1 MEEDRDLQTVKLRVE
16 ELRSLI
22 AYHDYRYYVLDSPEI
37 SDAQYDELMRE
48 LRRLEERYPQLI
60 TPDSPTQRVSGQP
73 VAAFGIV
80 EHRLP
85 LLSLANAFAEA
96 ELRAWHRRASA
107 LAASD
112 DFTLVCEPKM
122 DGLAVALVYE
132 NGAFVQGA
140 TRGDGRRGE
149 NITENLRTI
158 RSIPLRLGKGAPS
171 RFEVRGEVYMTK
183 QGFEKVNQEIMW
195 LNEEIDRV
203 NEELAK
209 KGKKEKKRLSLFA
222 NPRNAA
228 AGSVRQRDARS
239 VRQRDA
245 RMTAKRSL
253 DIFIYALGWLEGAAR
268 PPTHW
273 ETLQWLGKL
282 GFRTNPYNA
291 RARYLNEA
299 MHVCYEWQDRRES
312 LPYEIDG
319 VVVKIDDLSL
329 QERLGAVGR
338 EPRWAIAYK
347 FPPIQATTKLLKI
360 KVNVGRTGSL
370 NPYAVLEPVRVGGAT
385 VERATLHNEDDIRR
399 KDIRIGDTVIIQR
412 AGDVIPQVVGPVVSL
427 RTGEEEVYSMPEQC
441 PECHAPVRRL
451 EGEAMSY
458 CTNTACPAQRFA
470 LMEHFVSR
478 DAMDIEG
485 IGQSTGAALLE
496 NGSVADPG
504 DIYSLTVDQLVYLML
519 PGKDHPRR
527 LGAPTA
533 RKIVDETER
542 SKQRPLSRVIFALGI
557 RHVGSEMADRLAEHF
572 GAIDALAAAS
582 VEDLESVPTVGPKI
596 AQSVRAYFDDE
607 DNRRIIEKLR
617 QAGVRLAEERAA
629 REEGPLRGLTFV
641 ITGALST
648 MTREEAEARVWELGG
663 SAASS
668 VTRKTD
674 YVVVGES
681 PGSKAQKAQEYG
693 VKTLTEEEFLSMLRR
708 TNA

>member
-1 MEEDRDLQTVKLRVE
+1 MEEDRDVQAVKLRVE

-37 SDAQYDELMRE
+37 SDAEYDDLMRE
-48 LRRLEERYPQLI
+48 LRQLEERYPQLI

-85 LLSLANAFAEA
+85 LLSLANAFTEA
-96 ELRAWHRRASA
+96 ELRAWHGRAAA
-107 LAASD
+107 LAGVD
-112 DFTLVCEPKM
+112 DITLVCEPKM

-132 NGAFVQGA
+132 DGALVQGA

-158 RSIPLRLGKGAPS
+158 RSIPLRLDKGAPS

-183 QGFEKVNQEIMW
+183 RGFEKVNEGIMR
-195 LNEEIDRV
+195 LNEKIDLE
-203 NEELAK
+203 NESLVSR
-209 KGKKEKKRLSLFA
+209 GKKPKKRLDLFA

-228 AGSVRQRDARS
+228 AGSLRQKDAR
-239 VRQRDA
+239 V
-245 RMTAKRSL
+245 TAKRPL
-253 DIFIYALGWLEGAAR
+253 DIFIYALGWIEGASS

-273 ETLQWLGKL
+273 ETMRWLGKL
-282 GFRTNPYNA
+282 GFRINPNNMRVPGLDDA
-291 RARYLNEA
+291 VRLCNE
-299 MHVCYEWQDRRES
+299 WGGKREG

-319 VVVKIDDLSL
+319 IVIKIDDLSL
-329 QERLGAVGR
+329 QERLGFVGR

-347 FPPIQATTKLLKI
+347 FPPIQATTKLTKI
-360 KVNVGRTGSL
+360 EVNVGRTGSL
-370 NPYAVLEPVRVGGAT
+370 NPYAILEPVRVGGAT
-385 VERATLHNEDDIRR
+385 VKFATLHNEDDIHR

-412 AGDVIPQVVGPVVSL
+412 AGDVIPQVVGPVVSR
-427 RTGEEEVYSMPEQC
+427 RTGEERIYRTPEEC
-441 PECHAPVRRL
+441 PECGALVRRV

-458 CTNTACPAQRFA
+458 CTNTACPAQRFR
-470 LMEHFVSR
+470 LLTHFVSQG
-478 DAMDIEG
+478 AMDIDG
-485 IGQSTGAALLE
+485 IGESVAGALLRDKL
-496 NGSVADPG
+496 VADPG
-504 DIYSLTVDQLVYLML
+504 DLYDLTVQHLADLML
-519 PGKDHPRR
+519 EGEKQRRR
-527 LGAPTA
+527 LGEKSGEKT
-533 RKIVDETER
+533 IDQIER
-542 SKQRPLSRVIFALGI
+542 SKQQPLSRVIFALGI
-557 RHVGSEMADRLAEHF
+557 RHVGSEMADRLAEHV
-572 GAIDALAAAS
+572 GSIDALAAAS
-582 VEDLESVPTVGPKI
+582 VEELESVPTVGPKI

-629 REEGPLRGLTFV
+629 REEGPLHGLTFV
-641 ITGALST
+641 VTGTLSSS
-648 MTREEAEARVWELGG
+648 TREDAEAKVRELGG

-674 YVVVGES
+674 YVVVGEN

-693 VKTLTEEEFLSMLRR
+693 TKTLTEEQFLAMLESR
-708 TNA
+708 

>member
-107 LAASD
+107 LAGSD

-158 RSIPLRLGKGAPS
+158 RSIPLRLGKDAPP

-183 QGFEKVNQEIMW
+183 QGFER
-195 LNEEIDRV
+195 LNEERAGEGQPI
-203 NEELAK
+203 
-209 KGKKEKKRLSLFA
+209 FA

-228 AGSVRQRDARS
+228 AGSVRQLDARIT
-239 VRQRDA
+239 A
-245 RMTAKRSL
+245 RRPL
-253 DIFIYALGWLEGAAR
+253 DVFIYALGWLEGASS
-268 PPTHW
+268 PPTHC
-273 ETLQWLGKL
+273 ETLQWLSKL
-282 GFRTNPYNA
+282 GFRINPNNVPVPGLDGA
-291 RARYLNEA
+291 VRVCNEW
-299 MHVCYEWQDRRES
+299 VGKRES

-319 VVVKIDDLSL
+319 IVIKIDDLAL
-329 QERLGAVGR
+329 QERLGVVGR

-347 FPPIQATTKLLKI
+347 FPPIQATTKLLDI
-360 KVNVGRTGSL
+360 GVNVGRTGSL

-385 VERATLHNEDDIRR
+385 VKLATLHNQDDIHR

-427 RTGEEEVYSMPEQC
+427 RTGKEKVYRTPKKC
-441 PECHAPVRRL
+441 PVCGAPVRRL

-458 CTNTACPAQRFA
+458 CTNTACPAQAFR
-470 LMEHFVSR
+470 LLGHFVSR
-478 DAMDIEG
+478 GAMDIDG
-485 IGQSTGAALLE
+485 IGESLAAALLKA
-496 NGSVADPG
+496 SLVKDPADL
-504 DIYSLTVDQLVYLML
+504 YFLKKEQLLGL
-519 PGKDHPRR
+519 ER
-527 LGAPTA
+527 LADKSA
-533 RKIVDETER
+533 QNVLDAIER
-542 SKQRPLSRVIFALGI
+542 SKQRPLSRVVFALGI

-572 GAIDALAAAS
+572 GSIDALAAAT

-617 QAGVRLAEERAA
+617 QADVRLAEERAA

-641 ITGALST
+641 VTGTLSAF
-648 MTREEAEARVWELGG
+648 TREEAEERVRELGG